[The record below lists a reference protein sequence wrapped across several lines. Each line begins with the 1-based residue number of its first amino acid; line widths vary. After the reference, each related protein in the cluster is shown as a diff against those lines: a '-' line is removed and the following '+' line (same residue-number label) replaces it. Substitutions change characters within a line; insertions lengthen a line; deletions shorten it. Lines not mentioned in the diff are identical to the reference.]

1 MKVESVM
8 DRLGRSTFC
17 GVAELCHCNATKQY
31 SKWQQNEFYTKILA
45 NLKIKK
51 RPFNTEYLCPHPTL
65 TVITKSVPFC
75 VYDRV
80 KANFL
85 WLKCFFGLFY
95 ALLNRVTKLA
105 N

>member
-1 MKVESVM
+1 MELQSSVTVTPPNSIRNGNKM
-8 DRLGRSTFC
+8 SFT
-17 GVAELCHCNATKQY
+17 HKKTNSQIK
-31 SKWQQNEFYTKILA
+31 
-45 NLKIKK
+45 KIKK

-85 WLKCFFGLFY
+85 KAQVFFWP
-95 ALLNRVTKLA
+95 LLCVT
-105 N
+105 